1 MVWVSHQGS
10 RMAHAAVFE
19 GSYTYGS
26 SFGIDNALH
35 SAHGFSKKYKNREKN
50 PLADSAGDLC
60 SGPDRDAFPRG
71 VIVVDS
77 RWWLVYRHCIAEP
90 VSIFDR
96 FIRSEERRVGKECV

>member
-1 MVWVSHQGS
+1 
-10 RMAHAAVFE
+10 MAHAAVFE

-35 SAHGFSKKYKNREKN
+35 SAQGFSKKYKNREKN

-71 VIVVDS
+71 AIVIDS
-77 RWWLVYRHCIAEP
+77 RWWFVYLYCIADP

-96 FIRSEERRVGKECV
+96 DRKSTRLNSSHVAISYAVFCL